1 MLFTIY
7 LVLGKGSP
15 VCRTFEVS
23 SFYPSF
29 LCSPIIYFQQQQQQQ
44 QQQQKKERKKTS

>member
-1 MLFTIY
+1 MLLTIY

-44 QQQQKKERKKTS
+44 QQQKKERKKTS